1 MYHASVVRP
10 TLLYIS
16 PEAVIPAKAGIQFRN
31 TGFRVKPGMTIKV
44 KGLLAQYP
52 RFRACGRYGHVI
64 FYDGKEIKM
73 PIVQISLFPGR
84 TPEKKEELI
93 RNVTN
98 AIADTLRIPKERV
111 HIILNEVPKEN
122 IGHGGVPI
130 SKTDQ

>member
-1 MYHASVVRP
+1 MNDENSTNYRHTKQS
-10 TLLYIS
+10 
-16 PEAVIPAKAGIQFRN
+16 
-31 TGFRVKPGMTIKV
+31 
-44 KGLLAQYP
+44 
-52 RFRACGRYGHVI
+52 RY

-93 RNVTN
+93 RNVTT